1 MCLFLHVLQP
11 FLDFV
16 WLLRDWTIG
25 LPLADEAE
33 AILERGGGGGGAR
46 GGGGG
51 GDVGDRRLERC
62 CLSRGYDRTS
72 ESFATRY
79 RGDLPGD
86 RELCCFCAR
95 GDIVSTGGGRFTV
108 FEPRGWGWGLGVG
121 GWGGGIRAGLV
132 EGGVGRRRTGERRRG
147 EGERSWKGRKEKSW
161 EVNAREIRRA
171 QYALQPDSRRARM
184 VGQARPDQAQVR
196 TGQAGG
202 GRNDRWIK
210 M

>member
-1 MCLFLHVLQP
+1 
-11 FLDFV
+11 
-16 WLLRDWTIG
+16 
-25 LPLADEAE
+25 
-33 AILERGGGGGGAR
+33 
-46 GGGGG
+46 
-51 GDVGDRRLERC
+51 
-62 CLSRGYDRTS
+62 
-72 ESFATRY
+72 
-79 RGDLPGD
+79 
-86 RELCCFCAR
+86 
-95 GDIVSTGGGRFTV
+95 
-108 FEPRGWGWGLGVG
+108 
-121 GWGGGIRAGLV
+121 LV